1 MIKKLVLAILL
12 AYSTAVSAQNVNP
25 DTGSVST
32 TGNLID
38 PNAWTGVIYMTP
50 AQLAQVEGTG
60 GGPIPAFNTG
70 TNTIRYSFMPY
81 TASQIQAINAAM
93 FNNNTNIQVSGYNY
107 SWRLFGDNGFLN
119 VTGKLYDTKGAVLEQ
134 ASYDYFFSPAMPKNW
149 ELISGTSNFSTA
161 HKFDTLGSLEF
172 SATGSDSLFWSGY
185 YGPRI
190 RDINISFNY
199 SLIPTPAPTLPTSTT
214 SNNVISD
221 AIAQATEP
229 VVTEPVTTTST
240 ASTSSSTPVAESTAP
255 TAQST
260 TSSSLVTTVAAISP
274 TISPSATTSTNTSS
288 SSNQSSNSASAP
300 SLSSIMSMIESNQAR
315 ENNIAMTAVAQ
326 SNEVAQTAAAQAEKT
341 ALETASNSLS
351 QSLDVAKDSAKSET
365 KDNKTNTN
373 SSLALL
379 PSSGPFVFQA
389 NSNVVQQ
396 SQQLANQFNLPVN
409 PYNSQQQQQQ
419 SQLMNNNNLNAS
431 SGLFNRPEV
440 VIPLPPVVQEIA
452 QPLEMKV
459 PTVNNIAIQQVDTP
473 NNSMSLF
480 AKRGDPL
487 TDYIEQNNILVA
499 MAQPETKSTTVKTN
513 VQDNDLAGIV
523 RIERMAVTPV
533 GFSVY
538 SLALRDVAFYQPKE
552 IYKNVV
558 IKDNVR
564 TMYFIEKG
572 NTDTY
577 NKMIEGQYK

>member
-1 MIKKLVLAILL
+1 
-12 AYSTAVSAQNVNP
+12 
-25 DTGSVST
+25 
-32 TGNLID
+32 
-38 PNAWTGVIYMTP
+38 
-50 AQLAQVEGTG
+50 
-60 GGPIPAFNTG
+60 
-70 TNTIRYSFMPY
+70 
-81 TASQIQAINAAM
+81 
-93 FNNNTNIQVSGYNY
+93 
-107 SWRLFGDNGFLN
+107 
-119 VTGKLYDTKGAVLEQ
+119 
-134 ASYDYFFSPAMPKNW
+134 
-149 ELISGTSNFSTA
+149 
-161 HKFDTLGSLEF
+161 
-172 SATGSDSLFWSGY
+172 
-185 YGPRI
+185 
-190 RDINISFNY
+190 
-199 SLIPTPAPTLPTSTT
+199 
-214 SNNVISD
+214 
-221 AIAQATEP
+221 
-229 VVTEPVTTTST
+229 
-240 ASTSSSTPVAESTAP
+240 
-255 TAQST
+255 
-260 TSSSLVTTVAAISP
+260 
-274 TISPSATTSTNTSS
+274 
-288 SSNQSSNSASAP
+288 
-300 SLSSIMSMIESNQAR
+300 MSMIESNQAR

>member
-1 MIKKLVLAILL
+1 
-12 AYSTAVSAQNVNP
+12 
-25 DTGSVST
+25 
-32 TGNLID
+32 
-38 PNAWTGVIYMTP
+38 
-50 AQLAQVEGTG
+50 
-60 GGPIPAFNTG
+60 
-70 TNTIRYSFMPY
+70 
-81 TASQIQAINAAM
+81 
-93 FNNNTNIQVSGYNY
+93 
-107 SWRLFGDNGFLN
+107 
-119 VTGKLYDTKGAVLEQ
+119 
-134 ASYDYFFSPAMPKNW
+134 
-149 ELISGTSNFSTA
+149 
-161 HKFDTLGSLEF
+161 
-172 SATGSDSLFWSGY
+172 
-185 YGPRI
+185 
-190 RDINISFNY
+190 
-199 SLIPTPAPTLPTSTT
+199 
-214 SNNVISD
+214 
-221 AIAQATEP
+221 
-229 VVTEPVTTTST
+229 
-240 ASTSSSTPVAESTAP
+240 
-255 TAQST
+255 
-260 TSSSLVTTVAAISP
+260 
-274 TISPSATTSTNTSS
+274 
-288 SSNQSSNSASAP
+288 
-300 SLSSIMSMIESNQAR
+300 MSMIQSNQAR

-365 KDNKTNTN
+365 RDNKTNTN

-379 PSSGPFVFQA
+379 PSSGPFVLQA

-419 SQLMNNNNLNAS
+419 SQLMTNNNLTSS

-459 PTVNNIAIQQVDTP
+459 PSVNNIATQQVETP

-499 MAQPETKSTTVKTN
+499 MAQPEMKQSTVKKD

-533 GFSVY
+533 GFNVY